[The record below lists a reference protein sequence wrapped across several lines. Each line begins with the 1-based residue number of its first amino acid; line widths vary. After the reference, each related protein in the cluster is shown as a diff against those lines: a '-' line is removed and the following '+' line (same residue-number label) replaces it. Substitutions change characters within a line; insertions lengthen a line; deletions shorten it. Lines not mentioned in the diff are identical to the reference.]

1 MRIYYYLLLIL
12 SFSSALELGAQN
24 QRYIVKRAPFSSG
37 LNDEFSPVYYNGGIV
52 FCSTL
57 RDNSLIGYKDEHNR
71 LYKIVYVGKKDSMG
85 WKGPKLFSKELTSD
99 FNDGPATFNSKGN
112 IIYYSRNNSIVN
124 YLRNINDTSNK
135 LGIYN
140 AELINGIW
148 TNIKPFKNNNPLYSF
163 CTPSLAPNGK
173 RIYFSSDMPGGYGE
187 MDLYY
192 CDSLKDGW
200 SQPKNLGPVINTPKN
215 ESFPFAGKYYKLFFT
230 SDGHEGFGGKDLFYS
245 QEINGKWIDPV
256 HLDSAINSPAD
267 DFGLVTDSTF
277 EKGYFSS
284 NRLKKDDIFSFS
296 SAPVEF
302 KSCDS
307 LRENNYCFT
316 FFDERRQLI
325 DNLPVTYL
333 WDFGN
338 EIKMT
343 GTEVKHCFPGPGE
356 YSVKLIILDELTG
369 DTIAKQIEYKVNL
382 KDFEQAYI
390 DSYNVG
396 IVDKSMSFD
405 GVKTNLKDFHITDY
419 LWNFGDGFKPGGLY
433 MNQTF
438 SRKGVYSIRLGIL
451 GAKDSLGI
459 IPGKCVTKKIEIF
472 GSYQELESKGEGKH
486 DAFTEKADSA
496 GLQIKTLQ
504 IRIIFMDDLM
514 ERQKAKI
521 KAALGDAY
529 MPVVNFS
536 NTGILPPSFSVL
548 DKIAE
553 VLNSNPDIRV
563 EIAVH
568 TANNEMRGDS
578 VEPSERW
585 AQELAFFFRNKGIKK
600 DSFRS
605 NAFGSGFSILKPAAI
620 ESKAIEGTVEFI
632 FMKKK

>member
-12 SFSSALELGAQN
+12 FFSTGLDLCAQN

-52 FCSTL
+52 FCSTF

-71 LYKIVYVGKKDSMG
+71 LYKIVYVGRKDSMG
-85 WKGPKLFSKELTSD
+85 WKVPKLLSKELTTD
-99 FNDGPATFNSKGN
+99 FNDGPATFNAKGN
-112 IIYYSRNNSIVN
+112 IIYYCRNNSIVN

-135 LGIYN
+135 LGIYR
-140 AELINGIW
+140 AELLNGIW
-148 TNIKPFKNNNPLYSF
+148 TNINPFKYNNPLYSF
-163 CTPSLAPNGK
+163 CTPSLDPNGK

-215 ESFPFAGKYYKLFFT
+215 ESFPFAGKYNKLFFA
-230 SDGHEGFGGKDLFYS
+230 SDGHKGFGGKDLFYT

-256 HLDSAINSPAD
+256 HLDSAINSPFD

-284 NRLKKDDIFSFS
+284 NRLKNDDIFSFT

-316 FFDERRQLI
+316 FYDERHQLI
-325 DNLPVTYL
+325 DTLPATYH

-343 GTEVKHCFPGPGE
+343 GAEVNHCFPGPGE
-356 YSVKLIILDELTG
+356 YVVKLTIFDELTG
-369 DTIAKQIEYKVNL
+369 DTISKQIEYKVNL
-382 KDFEQAYI
+382 KDIEQAFI
-390 DSYNVG
+390 NSYNVG
-396 IVDKSMSFD
+396 IVDNPIPFD
-405 GVKTNLKDFHITDY
+405 GIKTNLKDFHITDY
-419 LWNFGDGFKPGGLY
+419 LWNFGDGFKSGGLY
-433 MNQTF
+433 MNKTF
-438 SRKGVYSIRLGIL
+438 NRKGVYNIKLGLL

-459 IPGKCVTKKIEIF
+459 IQGKCVTKKIEIF
-472 GSYQELESKGEGKH
+472 DSYKELELKRGGNK
-486 DAFTEKADSA
+486 DAFSEKADSA
-496 GLQIKTLQ
+496 GLQVKTLQ
-504 IRIIFMDDLM
+504 IRILFMDDLT
-514 ERQKAKI
+514 EHLQAKI
-521 KAALGDAY
+521 KVTIGDVY
-529 MPVVNFS
+529 TPVIAFS
-536 NTGILPPSFSVL
+536 NTGILPPSFSIL

-553 VLNSNPDIRV
+553 VLKGSPNLRL

-568 TANNEMRGDS
+568 TANSEMKGNLDRLSD
-578 VEPSERW
+578 EW
-585 AQELAFFFRNKGIKK
+585 AQELEFFFRNRGIKK

-605 NAFGSGFSILKPAAI
+605 NGYGSASSAFNPAAI
-620 ESKAIEGTVEFI
+620 ESKAIDGTVEFI
-632 FMKKK
+632 FMKNK